1 MLMMVK
7 KHNFTPSGL
16 AVFNVSTIFVMIVA
30 NAFFFPW
37 CYKRLGAFI
46 MMPVFIAIGG
56 IVMGISFYLEYNLV
70 IYMAVTIPGFLFSM
84 TLLPAGQTRAAELSK
99 VLAPDAIGTVQGMTR
114 MSLEFGK
121 TVAPIISTALYGE
134 GDGTLMSY
142 LWVAIVMMLTA
153 INFVING
160 KKDGGASNMH
170 DGNNSKE
177 DAGSVELSS
186 DIRPKGSSI

>member
-1 MLMMVK
+1 ML
-7 KHNFTPSGL
+7 FRS
-16 AVFNVSTIFVMIVA
+16 
-30 NAFFFPW
+30 
-37 CYKRLGAFI
+37 
-46 MMPVFIAIGG
+46 
-56 IVMGISFYLEYNLV
+56 
-70 IYMAVTIPGFLFSM
+70 
-84 TLLPAGQTRAAELSK
+84 TRAAELSK

-177 DAGSVELSS
+177 DAGGVELSS
-186 DIRPKGSSI
+186 DIRPEGSSI